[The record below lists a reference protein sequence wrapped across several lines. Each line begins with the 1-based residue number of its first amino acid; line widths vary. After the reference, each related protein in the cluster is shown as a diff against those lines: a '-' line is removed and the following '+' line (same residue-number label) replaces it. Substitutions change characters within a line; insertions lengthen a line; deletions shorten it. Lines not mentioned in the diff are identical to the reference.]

1 MTVMNDADQMIDAGQ
16 VVADDVD
23 HLIIRAIG
31 EELRRART
39 SAGWSRPDLVKRMK
53 SQVPVN
59 TYACYEQG
67 IRQCSIPRLFEICQ
81 ALEVDVLDL
90 LGLAFQRLEI
100 GLDKSGVRI
109 DLRKI
114 IDDHREEVRPLHR
127 WARNKLKDAPTADPN
142 ESAVVRV
149 QWLVVKEMAIFCGV
163 PIGQLLN
170 YVRDFTPESARHP

>member
-1 MTVMNDADQMIDAGQ
+1 MTVMNDAGQ
-16 VVADDVD
+16 VIADDVD
-23 HLIIRAIG
+23 HLIIQAIG
-31 EELRRART
+31 EELRRARA

-81 ALEVDVLDL
+81 ALDVNILDL
-90 LGLAFQRLEI
+90 LGLAFQRLEL

-114 IDDHREEVRPLHR
+114 IDDHREELKPLRR
-127 WARNKLKDAPTADPN
+127 WARNKLKEDALTADPN
-142 ESAVVRV
+142 GSAVVRV
-149 QWLVVKEMAIFCGV
+149 QWAVVKEMAIFCDMPNGR
-163 PIGQLLN
+163 LLN
-170 YVRDFTPESARHP
+170 YIRDFTPESARRP